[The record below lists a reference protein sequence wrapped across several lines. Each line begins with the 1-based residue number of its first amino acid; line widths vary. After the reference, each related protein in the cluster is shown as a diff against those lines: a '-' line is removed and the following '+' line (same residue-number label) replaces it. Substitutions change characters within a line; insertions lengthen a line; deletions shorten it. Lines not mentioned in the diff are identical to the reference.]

1 MPQGKIK
8 AEKRNKVNRGI
19 LCEGVRVP
27 VNSLLFQQNPDRTE
41 RASHG
46 GILRR
51 VTQAGEER
59 KKKKAEYKRFF
70 QDASVDGQNEGTRE
84 AKEKL
89 RHEIMAGLGELM
101 VFSFCLPSFQVK
113 FF

>member
-1 MPQGKIK
+1 M
-8 AEKRNKVNRGI
+8 GI
-19 LCEGVRVP
+19 LSEGVRVP
-27 VNSLLFQQNPDRTE
+27 VNNLLFQQHPDRTE

-51 VTQAGEER
+51 VTQAGEE
-59 KKKKAEYKRFF
+59 KKKKAEYKRSF
-70 QDASVDGQNEGTRE
+70 QDACVDGQNEGIRE
-84 AKEKL
+84 GKEKV